1 MADTVVVVDTGLGIT
16 TAAILALAGSAPAF
30 IDWGVGTTAP
40 DPTDTAMETLTG
52 CPEVRTDATGTDS
65 VEMTDS
71 TNDTYRV
78 VGTIVK
84 TDSAAA
90 ITEVGL
96 FNTAGTGGP
105 PPTGGTM
112 FLHATFSA
120 INLEIGN
127 SIEFTIDTKFAQ
139 G

>member
-16 TAAILALAGSAPAF
+16 TAAVLGLGATAPAF

-40 DPTDTAMETLTG
+40 DPTDTEMETLTG

-65 VEMTDS
+65 VVTTDS
-71 TNDTYRV
+71 ADDTYRV

-96 FNTAGTGGP
+96 FNSAGAGGP

-127 SIEFTIDTKFAQ
+127 SIQFTIDTKYAQ